1 MFIFSFENEIKYD
14 FLDIPNIGNHSEGL
28 ECVDES
34 NMKREK
40 GRNRTFAR
48 QCLLDALIFD
58 PENSENVEFFVGK
71 RDRV

>member
-1 MFIFSFENEIKYD
+1 MSICTCENEIEHD
-14 FLDIPNIGNHSEGL
+14 FLDKPNVGNHSEGL

-48 QCLLDALIFD
+48 LCVFDALIFD
-58 PENSENVEFFVGK
+58 PENSKNVDLYV
-71 RDRV
+71 